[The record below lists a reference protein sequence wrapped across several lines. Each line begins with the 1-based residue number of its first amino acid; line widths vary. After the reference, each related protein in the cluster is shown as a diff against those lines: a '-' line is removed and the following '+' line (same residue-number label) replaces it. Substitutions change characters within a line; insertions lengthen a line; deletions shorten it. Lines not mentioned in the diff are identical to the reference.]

1 MTSGPYRGMNA
12 PNGQRE
18 VRVPEPLARA
28 LEARLEGTGFA
39 SLEEFLGYVLARLAE
54 STDPTP
60 FSEEEEQRLRER
72 LRSLG
77 YID

>member
-1 MTSGPYRGMNA
+1 MSE
-12 PNGQRE
+12 PNGHRD
-18 VRVPEPLARA
+18 VRVPEHLAQA
-28 LEARLEGTGFA
+28 IEARLTGTGFA

-54 STDPTP
+54 SKESTP